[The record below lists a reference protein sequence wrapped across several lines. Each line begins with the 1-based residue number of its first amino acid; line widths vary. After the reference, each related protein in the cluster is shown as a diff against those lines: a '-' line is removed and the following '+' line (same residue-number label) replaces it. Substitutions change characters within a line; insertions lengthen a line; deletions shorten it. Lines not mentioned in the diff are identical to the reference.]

1 MPNEQPF
8 PTGLE
13 SDLETILETDQESNY
28 MTTARTNQQKSIIE
42 KSMISNQ
49 VASAKQQPTT
59 SAPNQQPRSML
70 EEVEVQANQIEKQPS
85 QSNQERRESLN

>member
-28 MTTARTNQQKSIIE
+28 MTTARTNPQKSMIE

-49 VASAKQQPTT
+49 VASAKRQPTT

-70 EEVEVQANQIEKQPS
+70 EANQIEKQPS

>member
-1 MPNEQPF
+1 
-8 PTGLE
+8 
-13 SDLETILETDQESNY
+13 
-28 MTTARTNQQKSIIE
+28 MTTARTNPQKSIIE

-70 EEVEVQANQIEKQPS
+70 EANQIEKQPS
-85 QSNQERRESLN
+85 